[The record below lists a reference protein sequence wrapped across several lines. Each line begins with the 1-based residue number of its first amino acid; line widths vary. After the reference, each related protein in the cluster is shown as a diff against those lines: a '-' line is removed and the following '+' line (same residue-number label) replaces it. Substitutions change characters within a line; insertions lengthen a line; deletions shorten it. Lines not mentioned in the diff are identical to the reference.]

1 MSFLIQPASG
11 DLSPSV
17 VFDEGCRESRIRELT
32 DKILHCILQQREE
45 KAWALEHKK
54 RFENIPTYP
63 LQENYAR
70 LYEEAHKEAV
80 RIVEQ
85 ERKNVVETRTN
96 YIKTTLNLIIR
107 RLRFLTF
114 TEHGKGKVYVEKK
127 LVPAYDGYG
136 YDERDISY
144 FEKYPEGEQIFQQIS
159 AAISRVSEFRDYV
172 EYFSDDLKALWK
184 EFSKLESFEFV
195 RVEKGQNIA
204 GATEETA
211 KTEKTEETAAEN

>member
-32 DKILHCILQQREE
+32 DKIVNYILLQREL

-85 ERKNVVETRTN
+85 ERKNVVEARTN
-96 YIKTTLNLIIR
+96 YIKTTLNLAIR
-107 RLRFLTF
+107 NLRGLTF
-114 TEHGKGKVYVEKK
+114 TEKGKGKVYIEKK
-127 LVPAYDGYG
+127 LVPSYSGCG
-136 YDERDISY
+136 YDERDILY
-144 FEKYPEGEQIFQQIS
+144 FEKYPEGEQRFQQIS
-159 AAISRVSEFRDYV
+159 QAISRVSEFRDYLP
-172 EYFSDDLKALWK
+172 YFSGELTALWK
-184 EFSKLESFEFV
+184 EFSELESFEFI
-195 RVEKGQNIA
+195 RVDGH
-204 GATEETA
+204 
-211 KTEKTEETAAEN
+211 EKTEETGKTEETEDKGKD

>member
-32 DKILHCILQQREE
+32 DKIVNYILLQREL

-54 RFENIPTYP
+54 RFETIPPYR
-63 LQENYAR
+63 LEENYAR
-70 LYEEAHKEAV
+70 LYEEAHKEAE

-85 ERKNVVETRTN
+85 EKKNVVLARTI
-96 YIKTTLNLIIR
+96 YIRNTLNLIIR

-114 TEHGKGKVYVEKK
+114 TEHGKGKVYIEKK
-127 LVPAYDGYG
+127 FVHADRGSG
-136 YDERDISY
+136 YDERDIPY
-144 FEKYPEGEQIFQQIS
+144 FEKWPDGEQRFQQIN

-172 EYFSDDLKALWK
+172 EYFSDELTALWK
-184 EFSKLESFEFV
+184 EFSELESFEFI
-195 RVEKGQNIA
+195 RVDGH
-204 GATEETA
+204 
-211 KTEKTEETAAEN
+211 EKTEETGKTEETEDKGKD